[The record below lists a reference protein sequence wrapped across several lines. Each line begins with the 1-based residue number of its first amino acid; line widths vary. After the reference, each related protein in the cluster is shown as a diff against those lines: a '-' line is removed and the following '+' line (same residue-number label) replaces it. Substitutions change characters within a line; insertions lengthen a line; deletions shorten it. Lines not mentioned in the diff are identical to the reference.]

1 MSRNKHQSAKAESR
15 PPKPVPTDRSK
26 SLHNPN
32 SGDQLHQKG
41 RVVEQLARPRR
52 LISTNLI
59 NKSQEKTG
67 ANIDELTEKLNCSEA
82 LVKDLRTQ
90 MLDLKAELDGARSL
104 NMELESI
111 NRKLNEDLTA
121 AQAKLAALASRHQVH
136 PQPQRESNGECQ
148 SLKFKDIQK
157 LIANKLEH
165 NSNITREAMAS
176 KGTTT
181 VKLPLPEPPRPRLT
195 SKHAGAEPQ
204 PCLPA
209 VSSLP
214 PPLPPP
220 PPPPPP
226 RPLAK
231 AAISAKALGLGLQE
245 CYHPSSLTQ
254 QEGKTSPPPP
264 AAWNHNKPT
273 AGSAHSSIVGEIQNR
288 SAHLLAIKSDVETK
302 GEFINCLIH
311 QVMVA
316 AYTDI
321 DDVLKF
327 VDSLDSQL
335 SSLADE
341 RAVLKHFK
349 WPEKK
354 VDAMRE
360 AAIEYRDLK
369 LLEMEISSYE
379 DDSSIPSVAALKRIA
394 GLQDKSERSIERLIK
409 LRNSVMHSYLEC
421 KIPIDWMLDSGIIC
435 KIKQASMRLATIYM
449 KRVAKELQLVR
460 NLDKESTQEALL
472 LQGMHFA
479 HRAHQFAG
487 ALDSET
493 LRAFEEIR
501 ECTPGQLI
509 GSQELLAG
517 IALS

>member
-15 PPKPVPTDRSK
+15 PKPVPTGVNDRSK
-26 SLHNPN
+26 SVHNPK

-121 AQAKLAALASRHQVH
+121 AQAKLAALANRHQDQDQVH
-136 PQPQRESNGECQ
+136 PQPQPQVRERESNGECQ

-165 NSNITREAMAS
+165 SNITREAMAI

-181 VKLPLPEPPRPRLT
+181 VKLPLPEPP
-195 SKHAGAEPQ
+195 
-204 PCLPA
+204 
-209 VSSLP
+209 
-214 PPLPPP
+214 
-220 PPPPPP
+220 
-226 RPLAK
+226 
-231 AAISAKALGLGLQE
+231 AISAKALGLRLQE
-245 CYHPSSLTQ
+245 CYHSSSLTQ
-254 QEGKTSPPPP
+254 QEGKTSPP

-273 AGSAHSSIVGEIQNR
+273 GRSAHSSIVGEIQNR

-327 VDSLDSQL
+327 VDWLDSQL

-379 DDSSIPSVAALKRIA
+379 DDTSIPSGAALKRIA

-479 HRAHQFAG
+479 YRAHQFAG

-493 LRAFEEIR
+493 LCAFEEIR
-501 ECTPGQLI
+501 QCIPGQLI

-517 IALS
+517 ITLS